1 MPGSPRWACT
11 QSAST
16 RTLERLIAYF
26 SLSALAGVQIL
37 LASRDT
43 SDEQVHLAAQADAEG
58 SIQKRG
64 DQRQRGRRDAKTRD
78 PFRVADDTD
87 DREHE
92 ADALSEP
99 RRGFCLKFTWRREP
113 WPDQVAVDQA

>member
-16 RTLERLIAYF
+16 RTSERLMLSF
-26 SLSALAGVQIL
+26 SLSVLAGIQTL

-58 SIQKRG
+58 SVQERG
-64 DQRQRGRRDAKTRD
+64 NQRQRGRRDAETGD
-78 PFRVADDTD
+78 TCRVADDAD

-92 ADALSEP
+92 ADALREP
-99 RRGFCLKFTWRREP
+99 RRSFRFKFFRRGEP
-113 WPDQVAVDQA
+113 WPDRVPV